1 MWSLLEDN
9 FINHHVLLYNANIS
23 CPVQWVQVISVM
35 RLSSPARQTTA
46 VSLSGPVVTVPTTAS
61 TTVTRRAVVSD
72 CASLVGTGFH
82 EKQLVPRCF
91 YSKIGFL

>member
-9 FINHHVLLYNANIS
+9 RFIINHMLPCNANIS
-23 CPVQWVQVISVM
+23 CPVQWVQATSVM

-46 VSLSGPVVTVPTTAS
+46 VSLSGPGVTVPTTAS

-72 CASLVGTGFH
+72 CASLVGTSFR
-82 EKQLVPRCF
+82 ENQLVRHCCLRFIPR
-91 YSKIGFL
+91 